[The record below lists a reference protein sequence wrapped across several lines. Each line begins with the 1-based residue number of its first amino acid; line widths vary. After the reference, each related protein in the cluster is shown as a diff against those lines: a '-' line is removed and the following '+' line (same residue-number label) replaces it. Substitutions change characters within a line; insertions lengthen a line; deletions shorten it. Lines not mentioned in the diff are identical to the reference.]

1 MTTSEMN
8 QRVCTA
14 MRAYMDDHG
23 VNQADISRHLG
34 RSESYVSARMNGKLE
49 LSLDIMSAVAEMTRV
64 SPYALMAEL
73 TTRMGPSA

>member
-1 MTTSEMN
+1 MN

-14 MRAYMDDHG
+14 LRAYMDDHG
-23 VNQADISRHLG
+23 VKQADISRRLG

-49 LSLDIMSAVAEMTRV
+49 LSLDIMSAVAEMSSV

-73 TTRMGPSA
+73 TTRMSPAAAG